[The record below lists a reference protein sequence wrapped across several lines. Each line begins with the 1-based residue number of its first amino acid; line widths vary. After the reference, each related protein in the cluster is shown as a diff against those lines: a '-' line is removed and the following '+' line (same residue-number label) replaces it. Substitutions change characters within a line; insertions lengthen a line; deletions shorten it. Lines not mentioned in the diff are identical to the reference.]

1 MGGTA
6 LKELGVVGI
15 DTNIFIY
22 VFERHELYGERAL
35 SLLKSVEDGSVRGTT
50 TTITLAEL
58 VVRPLAARRDLL
70 ARAYREKIVG
80 IRNLEIAVVDAD
92 LAFAAARA
100 RAAYPLR
107 LPDAIQLAGAKRGR
121 ARAFI
126 TNDRRLAKLGSIEG
140 LRILTL
146 DDLRL

>member
-6 LKELGVVGI
+6 LKDLGAVGI

-35 SLLKSVEDGSVRGTT
+35 SLLKSIEDGSVKGTT

-58 VVRPLAARRDLL
+58 AVRPLAAGRDAL

-80 IRNLEIAVVDAD
+80 IRNLEMAIVDAD
-92 LAFAAARA
+92 LAFEAARI
-100 RAAYPLR
+100 RADYPIR
-107 LPDAIQLAGAKRGR
+107 LPDAIQLAGARRGR

-126 TNDRRLAKLGSIEG
+126 TNDRRLAKLGSIER
-140 LRILTL
+140 LRVLTL
-146 DDLRL
+146 DDLCY